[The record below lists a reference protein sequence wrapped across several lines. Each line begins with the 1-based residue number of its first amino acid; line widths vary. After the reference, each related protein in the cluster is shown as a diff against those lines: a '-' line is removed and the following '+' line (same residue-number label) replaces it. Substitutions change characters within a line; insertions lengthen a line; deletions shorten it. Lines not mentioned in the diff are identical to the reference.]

1 MFLSTLTNHIAINA
15 IKFFL
20 KTNIHWSKYQI
31 LVVQTFLDNFGHY
44 GQWVKV
50 VGGGVSYSFEG
61 LGMMMFTCLHLTV
74 PLSPGQSLGETLGSS
89 EKFIFKT
96 AYTLT
101 HIAFSL

>member
-1 MFLSTLTNHIAINA
+1 MFLSTLTSHIAINA

-31 LVVQTFLDNFGHY
+31 LVVPTFLDNFGHY

-61 LGMMMFTCLHLTV
+61 LGMMMFTCLHLTL